1 MTRLGYGTYVGPGVG
16 EGLELRE
23 EIELT
28 EAAGF
33 DAIFFSEHHGT
44 ERYPPSPLALASY
57 ALGATTTLRSGPM
70 PLLLPLHDPV
80 RVAEETALLDV
91 VSGGR
96 LVLGLAAGYLPMDFE
111 QIGIAVEERGP
122 RLDEGL
128 DVLHRVWE
136 GTPQQFDGRF
146 STFHSTGPLTYPP
159 EGGRLPILIA
169 SSAVPGLRRAARW
182 GAGIMIDSLRA
193 TADVAR
199 VAARYRELCDEAG
212 TRPGTIGAIRR
223 IWLGDVTET
232 DNFIAAFGAELE
244 RYLAQVGPGRGPVAK
259 ALYDTGVTREAILD
273 RVFVGEPEAVAE
285 QIGAWAEA
293 AGVEY
298 LMLKVQWGRRV
309 FEQIK
314 QQLQRAAVICERI
327 AA

>member
-1 MTRLGYGTYVGPGVG
+1 MTRLGYGTYVGPGAG

-23 EIELT
+23 EIQLT

-80 RVAEETALLDV
+80 RVAEESALLDF

-96 LVLGLAAGYLPMDFE
+96 LVLGLAAGYLPRDFE

-128 DVLHRVWE
+128 DVLHRVWK
-136 GTPQQFDGRF
+136 GMPQDFQGRF
-146 STFHSTGPLTYPP
+146 SAYHSSTPLTYPP

-169 SSAVPGLRRAARW
+169 SSAVPGLRRAATW

-193 TADVAR
+193 TADVAK
-199 VAARYRELCDEAG
+199 VAARYRELCAEAG
-212 TRPGTIGAIRR
+212 RRPTTVGAIRR
-223 IWLGDVTET
+223 IWLGDATET
-232 DNFIAAFGAELE
+232 ERFISAFGDELE
-244 RYLAQVGPGRGPVAK
+244 RYLLQVGPGRGPVAK
-259 ALYDTGVTREAILD
+259 ALHDTGVTREAILD
-273 RVFVGEPEAVAE
+273 RVFVGAPEAVADD
-285 QIGAWAEA
+285 IGTWAQA

-298 LMLKVQWGRRV
+298 IMLKVQWGKRA

-314 QQLQRAAVICERI
+314 QQLRRAALICERL
-327 AA
+327 AG

>member
-1 MTRLGYGTYVGPGVG
+1 MTRLGYGTYVGPGPG

-23 EIELT
+23 EIQLT

-57 ALGATTTLRSGPM
+57 ALGATSTLRSGPM

-80 RVAEETALLDV
+80 RVAEESALLDF

-96 LVLGLAAGYLPMDFE
+96 LVLGLAAGYLPRDFE
-111 QIGIAVEERGP
+111 QIGIPVDDRGP

-136 GTPQQFDGRF
+136 GTPQQFQGRF
-146 STFHSTGPLTYPP
+146 STYQSTGPLTYPP
-159 EGGRLPILIA
+159 EAGRLPLLIA

-182 GAGIMIDSLRA
+182 GAGVMIDSLRA
-193 TADVAR
+193 TADVAK
-199 VAARYRELCDEAG
+199 VAGRYRELCKEAG
-212 TRPGTIGAIRR
+212 RRPGTVGAIRR
-223 IWLGDVTET
+223 IWLGDEAETER
-232 DNFIAAFGAELE
+232 FIAAFGAELE
-244 RYLAQVGPGRGPVAK
+244 RYLVQVGPGRGPVAK
-259 ALYDTGVTREAILD
+259 ALHHTGVTREAILD
-273 RVFVGEPEAVAE
+273 RVFVGRPEEVAE
-285 QIGAWAEA
+285 TIGAWATA

-298 LMLKVQWGRRV
+298 VMLKVQWGMRV

-314 QQLQRAAVICERI
+314 QQLQRAAVVCERL
-327 AA
+327 AG

>member
-1 MTRLGYGTYVGPGVG
+1 MTRLGYGTYVGPGPG

-23 EIELT
+23 EIQMT

-80 RVAEETALLDV
+80 RVAEESALLDF

-96 LVLGLAAGYLPMDFE
+96 LVLGLAAGYLPRDFE
-111 QIGIAVEERGP
+111 QIGIALEERGP

-128 DVLHRVWE
+128 DLVHRVWE
-136 GTPQQFDGRF
+136 GTPQQFEGRF
-146 STFHSTGPLTYPP
+146 STFQSTGPLIFPP

-193 TADVAR
+193 TADVAK
-199 VAARYRELCDEAG
+199 VAARYRELCADAG
-212 TRPGTIGAIRR
+212 RRPATVGAIRR
-223 IWLGDVTET
+223 IWLGDETET
-232 DNFIAAFGAELE
+232 ERFISAFGEELE
-244 RYLAQVGPGRGPVAK
+244 RYLLQVGPGRGPVAK
-259 ALYDTGVTREAILD
+259 ALHDTGVTREAILD
-273 RVFVGEPEAVAE
+273 RVFVGQPEEVAE
-285 QIGAWAEA
+285 NVGAWAEA
-293 AGVEY
+293 AGVDY
-298 LMLKVQWGRRV
+298 VMLKVQWGQRV
-309 FEQIK
+309 FEQIQ
-314 QQLQRAAVICERI
+314 QQLQRAAVICERL